1 MSINK
6 TLLKGTAE
14 LGLNL
19 PQKILKE
26 LEFYSKEL
34 IEYNKKVN
42 LTAVTNA
49 DEIALKH
56 FVDSL
61 SILKYSNFKK
71 GAKVIDIGTGGGFP
85 GMVLKI
91 ARDDINLTLVD
102 STNKKLE
109 FLRKLSSK
117 MQKNVEII
125 HTRAEELAKDEN
137 YKNKFDIVT
146 ARAVAR
152 LNKLGKYTLP
162 FLAKNGECIL
172 MKGPAPEDEID
183 EACAILKK
191 YSAKITKIEKFN
203 LINELKRSLIF
214 IKKY

>member
-14 LGLNL
+14 LDLNL
-19 PQKILKE
+19 PQKTLKE

-61 SILKYSNFKK
+61 SILKYSKFKK

-109 FLRKLSSK
+109 FLRELSSK

-137 YKNKFDIVT
+137 YKNKFDVVT

-152 LNKLGKYTLP
+152 LNKLCKYTLP

-172 MKGPAPEDEID
+172 MKGPSPEDEID

-191 YSAKITKIEKFN
+191 YSAKIIKIEKFN
-203 LINELKRSLIF
+203 LINTLKRSLIF